1 MSFKTLT
8 YSPLVQGWPSFY
20 SYNPDWM
27 IGMNNY
33 FYSFKGG
40 NLYRHSVNSLRNTFY
55 EQWCDD
61 HIPIPLPR
69 PDPFFPTTLKSVIN
83 ELSLEN
89 KLFKTMDLVGD
100 APWSATMTTDL
111 QYSGFIDQNWFDRK
125 EATWFAFVRNNT
137 IGELALRSVNGIGN
151 SILVQGGGTSSCFIN
166 FSINPLISIGNIIS
180 IGDYVYFDTIPNF
193 GGQVLSVNVNLA
205 QGINQIEIDNAMIN
219 PLSIPITTNVEYFF
233 YVKNSIAESH
243 GVLGHYCLFEL
254 SNNYN
259 TKVELFATESELMK
273 SFP

>member
-8 YSPLVQGWPSFY
+8 YSPAVQGWPSFY

-40 NLYRHSVNSLRNTFY
+40 NLYRHSSNNARNTFY
-55 EQWCDD
+55 EQWCLQN
-61 HIPIPLPR
+61 IPAL
-69 PDPFFPTTLKSVIN
+69 DPFSPTTLKSVIN
-83 ELSLEN
+83 DLPLEN

-100 APWSATMTTDL
+100 APWAATMTTDL
-111 QYSGFIDQNWFDRK
+111 QYSGFIDQSWFEKK

-166 FSINPLISIGNIIS
+166 FSISPLISIGNIIS

-219 PLSIPITTNVEYFF
+219 PLSVPIISNVEYFF
-233 YVKNSIAESH
+233 YVKNSVAESH

-254 SNNYN
+254 SNNYD

-273 SFP
+273 SFA

>member
-8 YSPLVQGWPSFY
+8 YSPAVQGWPSFY

-40 NLYRHSVNSLRNTFY
+40 NLYRHSSSNLRNTFY
-55 EQWCDD
+55 KQWCEQN
-61 HIPIPLPR
+61 IPEL
-69 PDPFFPTTLKSVIN
+69 DPFSPTTLKSVIN
-83 ELSLEN
+83 DLPLEN

-100 APWSATMTTDL
+100 APWAATMTTDL
-111 QYSGFIDQNWFDRK
+111 QYSGFIDQSWFEKK
-125 EATWFAFVRNNT
+125 EATWFAFVRNSGT
-137 IGELALRSVNGIGN
+137 TPMSAPEYPLRSVNGIGN
-151 SILVQGGGTSSCFIN
+151 SISVTFTATTATIN
-166 FSINPLISIGNIIS
+166 FSITPLIAIGTIIS
-180 IGDYVYFDTIPNF
+180 VGDIVYFSSSATGAGIVTSVVQDYVAGLNYIVIDTTPVWTTLIPT
-193 GGQVLSVNVNLA
+193 Q
-205 QGINQIEIDNAMIN
+205 
-219 PLSIPITTNVEYFF
+219 TEYFLF
-233 YVKNSIAESH
+233 NKNSVAESH

-254 SNNYN
+254 SNDYN